1 MSKETALSLVAFRL
15 LGADFFTSFH
25 FSFFVMTS
33 GIDYGH
39 KTTNIDSETG
49 IRYGVIHNNRLA
61 SHAWDEIT
69 SKGTDLDYKDG
80 IEGLTQDLT
89 NSLIRSVLADYD
101 SGFDCRQAAEE
112 IVEQLDLNLESTGDC
127 TRYQYYDKDVTF
139 TVCSD
144 GDIFVTKSK
153 FYALCGFC
161 SPCAPG
167 AGHLES
173 DGEVMTYCLG
183 PDWFDSDNPMP
194 YSCFSVENN
203 KKVA

>member
-1 MSKETALSLVAFRL
+1 MTL
-15 LGADFFTSFH
+15 L
-25 FSFFVMTS
+25 S

-39 KTTNIDSETG
+39 KMTNIDSETG
-49 IRYGVIHNNRLA
+49 IRYGVINSNRLA

-69 SKGTDLDYKDG
+69 ASGTDLDYRDA

-89 NSLIRSVLADYD
+89 NSLKSVLADYD
-101 SGFDCRQAAEE
+101 SGFDCRQAAEG
-112 IVEQLDLNLESTGDC
+112 IVEELDLNLESTGDC
-127 TRYQYYDKDVTF
+127 TRYEYSDDDVTF

-153 FYALCGFC
+153 FYALRGFC

-194 YSCFSVENN
+194 YSCFSVENDAE
-203 KKVA
+203 VA